1 MLHAISILVGQLLT
15 PCHDIY
21 GGAWMLGD
29 GVPDVDSG
37 KRDPLLDTQYA
48 RMPYFSYKDILLCS
62 MCRLARDVS
71 RAYLSIAVF

>member
-1 MLHAISILVGQLLT
+1 
-15 PCHDIY
+15 
-21 GGAWMLGD
+21 MLGD

-48 RMPYFSYKDILLCS
+48 RMPYFSYKDILLFS

-71 RAYLSIAVF
+71 RAHLSIAVF